1 MQGQTKQDIP
11 FSFVGTSQMLETCA
25 NFGLAFINSLQSSS
39 LLSY

>member
-25 NFGLAFINSLQSSS
+25 SIGLVLTNSLQPSP